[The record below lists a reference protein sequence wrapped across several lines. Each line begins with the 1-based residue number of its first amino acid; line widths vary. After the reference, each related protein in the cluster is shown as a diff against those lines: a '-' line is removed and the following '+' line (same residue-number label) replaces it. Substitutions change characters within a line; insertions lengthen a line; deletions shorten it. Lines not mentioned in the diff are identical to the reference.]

1 MQELFGAQ
9 QLLGCPGALG
19 PQLILPRP
27 IVKALAR
34 GWDLAD
40 EKHRRV
46 AILVNLP
53 DEDREPLALV
63 LPEVADEFRPLLRKV
78 RPSALERLL
87 GVESIRGL
95 DE

>member
-63 LPEVADEFRPLLRKV
+63 L